1 MASGGD
7 GSETLYATL
16 GVSSTVTAEEVRK
29 VYRKLVLKCHP
40 DKVRDEA
47 AKPEAE
53 KRFQAIVTAYEV
65 LSDTVKR
72 AEYDKRMRLNG
83 AASDDVLVNITLAE
97 ALTGATKLA
106 MIPYR
111 KRCAWCAGVGMSCPP
126 CTEHT
131 HGRKDESCLTCG
143 GNGFGKPVACAH
155 CGAAGATDEFHQARV
170 VVPPGVEDG
179 ARVKI
184 KDRREH
190 AKINV
195 MASRMF
201 TRRGADVCS
210 TLRMTHKEAN
220 DGGFHEVQTLRGSE
234 TLFWEAGAKTGDE
247 RRLQGK
253 GLPRNGVGSGGG
265 DGDRGDHVVVV
276 EVKRE
281 TTPEREAAA
290 AAAAA
295 GGGADAGEPSAKRAR
310 TTDDGPPES
319 TTDLEKLLA
328 EKKRQLMAKLQEKKG
343 PVEVD

>member
-195 MASRMF
+195 MASRIF
-201 TRRGADVCS
+201 TRRGADVYS
-210 TLRMTHKEAN
+210 TLRITSTEAN

-253 GLPRNGVGSGGG
+253 GLPRGGVGSSGG
-265 DGDRGDHVVVV
+265 DERGDHVVVV

-290 AAAAA
+290 AAAAVA
-295 GGGADAGEPSAKRAR
+295 GAYAGEPSSKRAR
-310 TTDDGPPES
+310 TTDDGPAES
-319 TTDLEKLLA
+319 MTDLEKLLA

>member
-47 AKPEAE
+47 AKTEAE

-143 GNGFGKPVACAH
+143 GNGFGKPVVCAH

-170 VVPPGVEDG
+170 VVPPGVEHG

-195 MASRMF
+195 MASRIF
-201 TRRGADVCS
+201 TRRGADVYF
-210 TLRMTHKEAN
+210 TLRITSTEAN
-220 DGGFHEVQTLRGSE
+220 EGGFHEVQTLRGAE
-234 TLFWEAGAKTGDE
+234 TLFIEAGAKTGDE
-247 RRLQGK
+247 RRLEGK
-253 GLPRNGVGSGGG
+253 GLPRGKGGANTG
-265 DGDRGDHVVVV
+265 DELGDHVVVV

-290 AAAAA
+290 AKEAA
-295 GGGADAGEPSAKRAR
+295 GADAGEPSAKRAR
-310 TTDDGPPES
+310 TTNDGPAES
-319 TTDLEKLLA
+319 MTDLEKLLA

>member
-131 HGRKDESCLTCG
+131 HGEKDESCLTCG
-143 GNGFGKPVACAH
+143 GNGFGGPSLRTAEPRGRRMSFTRLGSSC
-155 CGAAGATDEFHQARV
+155 
-170 VVPPGVEDG
+170 PGVEDG

-210 TLRMTHKEAN
+210 TLRITHKEAN

-234 TLFWEAGAKTGDE
+234 TLFWEAGAKTGTNAGCRVRGCPK
-247 RRLQGK
+247 RRRKWRRGRRSW
-253 GLPRNGVGSGGG
+253 GPRRGGG
-265 DGDRGDHVVVV
+265 GEEGDDA
-276 EVKRE
+276 
-281 TTPEREAAA
+281 EREAAA
-290 AAAAA
+290 AVLAA
-295 GGGADAGEPSAKRAR
+295 GGAADVGDHPRSEPGRR
-310 TTDDGPPES
+310 TTVHRSPRLTWRSCWRRRRGN
-319 TTDLEKLLA
+319 
-328 EKKRQLMAKLQEKKG
+328 
-343 PVEVD
+343 

>member
-1 MASGGD
+1 M
-7 GSETLYATL
+7 
-16 GVSSTVTAEEVRK
+16 
-29 VYRKLVLKCHP
+29 
-40 DKVRDEA
+40 
-47 AKPEAE
+47 
-53 KRFQAIVTAYEV
+53 
-65 LSDTVKR
+65 
-72 AEYDKRMRLNG
+72 
-83 AASDDVLVNITLAE
+83 
-97 ALTGATKLA
+97 
-106 MIPYR
+106 
-111 KRCAWCAGVGMSCPP
+111 
-126 CTEHT
+126 
-131 HGRKDESCLTCG
+131 
-143 GNGFGKPVACAH
+143 
-155 CGAAGATDEFHQARV
+155 
-170 VVPPGVEDG
+170 PPGVEDG

-195 MASRMF
+195 MASRMS

-210 TLRMTHKEAN
+210 TLRITHKEAN

-265 DGDRGDHVVVV
+265 DGGDRGDHVVVV
-276 EVKRE
+276 GVKRE
-281 TTPEREAAA
+281 TTPEREAA

-328 EKKRQLMAKLQEKKG
+328 EKKRQRWPNCRRRRVRWRWTDGTGVGIDSSRLLNRSQNSAPSCRAALDEQTH
-343 PVEVD
+343 